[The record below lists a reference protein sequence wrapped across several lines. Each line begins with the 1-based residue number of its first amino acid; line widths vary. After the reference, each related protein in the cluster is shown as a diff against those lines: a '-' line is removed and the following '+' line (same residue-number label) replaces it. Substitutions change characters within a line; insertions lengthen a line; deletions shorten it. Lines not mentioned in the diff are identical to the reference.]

1 MPIKRTSP
9 IIKITL
15 KISSK
20 RKLSLEIRSEFAK
33 DFANKI
39 SKPIPTKANAVI
51 KYLNLFP

>member
-20 RKLSLEIRSEFAK
+20 RKLSLEIKSEFAK

-39 SKPIPTKANAVI
+39 SKPIPTKANTVI